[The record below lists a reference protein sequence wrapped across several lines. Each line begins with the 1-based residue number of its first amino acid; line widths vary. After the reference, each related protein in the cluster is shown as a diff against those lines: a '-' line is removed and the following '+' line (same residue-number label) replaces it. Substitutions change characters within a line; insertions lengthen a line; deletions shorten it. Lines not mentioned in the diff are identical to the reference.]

1 MKLIESTEVITVER
15 MPIVI
20 YGPPGAGK
28 TSIAQTAPQP
38 SLTLD
43 FDQGIHRSF
52 NRQKAARFESWKELN
67 DDTHAGAFKGYA
79 SLVVDTLGRM
89 IDLMIP
95 EIIKEPKCGYNG
107 NLSPAGYGVLGARF
121 GTWVK
126 TIRQQKC
133 DLIMVAHQDETTDAA
148 GNPYFKPELPGKMAW
163 KEIHKFTDLIARVR
177 QVGNDRILDF
187 NPSENAVGKNAA
199 QLKSKEML
207 VPRLEENK
215 TFLADLLALA
225 KTRVGCIAE
234 EHRALA
240 SIEDEWRQALASDP
254 PVDALNGQLPALGKI
269 ENPQVKNRV
278 KDMIGKHAKA
288 KGWTWSKDAGGYV
301 APASGREANSPDD
314 YDAGDAA

>member
-1 MKLIESTEVITVER
+1 MKLIESTEVIAVER

-28 TSIAQTAPQP
+28 TSIAQTGPQP

-43 FDQGIHRSF
+43 FDEGIHRSF
-52 NRQKAARFESWKELN
+52 NRKAAGRFSTWAELN
-67 DDTHAGAFKGYA
+67 KDTQEGAFRGYA

-95 EIIKEPKCGYNG
+95 AVIAAAPKNSYNG
-107 NLSPAGYGVLGARF
+107 NLSPQGYGVLGGMF

-133 DLIMVAHQDETTDAA
+133 DLIMIAHQDETTDAG

-163 KEIHKFTDLIARVR
+163 KEIHKFCDLIARVK
-177 QVGNDRILDF
+177 QVGNRRILDF

-199 QLKSKEML
+199 AFEDEEML
-207 VPRLEENK
+207 VPRLETSK

-225 KTRVGCIAE
+225 KTRVGRIAE

-240 SIEDEWRQALASDP
+240 AIEDEWRQALATDP

-269 ENPQVKNRV
+269 ENQQVKARV

-288 KGWTWSKDAGGYV
+288 KGWHFDKATAGYV
-301 APASGREANSPDD
+301 APSGREANSPAD